1 MHFIKEFDPTKL
13 AIRADIIQA
22 DFYGGRSLN
31 IQLSYDDEVMSR
43 TTVDLPTPNELT
55 IHSDF

>member
-22 DFYGGRSLN
+22 DFYGGRALK

-43 TTVDLPTPNELT
+43 TTVDLPTLNQLT
-55 IHSDF
+55 VDSGL